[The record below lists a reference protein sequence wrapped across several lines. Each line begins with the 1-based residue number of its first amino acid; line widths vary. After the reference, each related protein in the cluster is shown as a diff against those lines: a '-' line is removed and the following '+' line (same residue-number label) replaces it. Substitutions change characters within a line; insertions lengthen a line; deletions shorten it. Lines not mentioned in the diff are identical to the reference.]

1 MQGKRIADNKL
12 PKRPGGYSKQL
23 LSGGPAL
30 WRVMTPSKVL
40 GFISDV
46 IEHGDGTISSRRSIV
61 IQNSSPVRWIGQIDH
76 GKWIERAREG
86 FSKMGMRPRSAS

>member
-46 IEHGDGTISSRRSIV
+46 IEHGDGTISSRRSEEV
-61 IQNSSPVRWIGQIDH
+61 EKNKPPYL
-76 GKWIERAREG
+76 ENA
-86 FSKMGMRPRSAS
+86 